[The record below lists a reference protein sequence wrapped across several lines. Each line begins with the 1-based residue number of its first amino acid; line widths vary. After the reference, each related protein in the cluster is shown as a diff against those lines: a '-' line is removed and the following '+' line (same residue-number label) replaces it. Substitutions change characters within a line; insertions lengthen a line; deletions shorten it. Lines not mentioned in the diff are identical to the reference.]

1 MELAQK
7 LRKLDVFKILP
18 EKKSNFKVWM
28 GQFSPELDFPT
39 ETVPTRKYVVTSTP
53 RSGSHFL
60 GHLLYSTGAAGYP
73 IEYFN
78 KRNVPHWKER
88 FPGPHYFRDV
98 QKKRTSANGVFGMKL
113 HSEQLS
119 PFREYCADDPQE
131 CLSDYK
137 FIFLTRKDKV
147 AQAVSYSRALQT
159 GSFISDVSEKQA
171 FDYDETQIEQCLG
184 EIMYGEMAWRKF
196 LSIVLG
202 RTIEIVFEN
211 LRNDPEITMNQIFE
225 FLGISHGAADLDIS
239 FVKQRQSDAL
249 NGQYR
254 DRFIEA
260 QQQELC

>member
-1 MELAQK
+1 MELTRK
-7 LRKLDVFKILP
+7 LRKLDVFKVLP

-28 GQFSPELDFPT
+28 GQFSSKLDFPT

-78 KRNVPHWKER
+78 KRNVPHWKAR
-88 FPGPHYFRDV
+88 FPGPNYFHEV

-119 PFREYCADDPQE
+119 PFRDYCADHPQE
-131 CLSDYK
+131 RLSDYK

-159 GSFISDVSEKQA
+159 GSFISDVSEKQSFA
-171 FDYDETQIEQCLG
+171 YDENQIEQCLG

-196 LSIVLG
+196 LSIVPD
-202 RTIEIVFEN
+202 RSIDVMFED
-211 LRNDPEITMNQIFE
+211 LRNNPETTMKRIFE
-225 FLGISHGAADLDIS
+225 FLGIPHGAADVDIS

-249 NGQYR
+249 NSNYR
-254 DRFIEA
+254 DRFIAA
-260 QQQELC
+260 QQDALC